1 MEYIRIRVLLFIL
14 FFILSTVI
22 TLVGTLTPIDYT
34 SAQTIIQEVP
44 IPSEID
50 SLYILQNNLFIA
62 LVGFVPII
70 GIIWMFFVLYS
81 TGIVLSAYSVVY
93 NVPPIL
99 SILILLINPIFW
111 IEFAAY
117 TLVMMEGTMLVYSAF
132 KKEVNK
138 ELKVALLVLIAVII
152 LLTLGAVIEVQM
164 LI

>member
-1 MEYIRIRVLLFIL
+1 M
-14 FFILSTVI
+14 
-22 TLVGTLTPIDYT
+22 VGTLTPIDYT
-34 SAQTIIQEVP
+34 SAQTIIEEVP

-93 NVPPIL
+93 NVPPIV

-111 IEFAAY
+111 IEFSAY

-138 ELKVALLVLIAVII
+138 ESKVALLVLIAVII

>member
-1 MEYIRIRVLLFIL
+1 MKYIRIRVLLFIL

-34 SAQTIIQEVP
+34 SAQTIIEEVP

-93 NVPPIL
+93 NVPPIV

-111 IEFAAY
+111 IEFSAY